1 MTTETKPAPLIDG
14 DALIA
19 QFLSLTSETT
29 VTFADGRTTVLTPV
43 RGVPVLSDPA
53 YALSLDGAWRVTKW
67 PFAAEEADLAAPGL
81 NVRAWPEVQQPGKVF
96 SLDVTKTVDEI
107 PGYDRVG
114 LGHLNPEDGAVI
126 RRTLRLPAAW
136 KGKRV
141 YLRFDGIYPAGR
153 VYLDGALLGT
163 HTSGLTPVEWD
174 VTDRVTPG
182 KAVTVVVR
190 LLCTHPHVKMDM
202 PRHAS
207 EFAGL
212 AQSACF
218 FAVEPV
224 YLAAHHLLV
233 SVDDDLATGRMA
245 GELALHNSGARAA
258 TGTVTLAVLDANG
271 KTVAKKGMS
280 VGIGAGARCGVPLA
294 VKVKAPA
301 LWNDEYPHRYTVYLT
316 LAIDGQ
322 PAQEVCFRT
331 GFRRFDLADGRP
343 TLNGHPVKFR
353 GVNHLTYHPE
363 HGLYTPEAWLR
374 QNLAL
379 MKKANVNCIRT
390 HYLGPRILAEL
401 CDELGLYLLQEL
413 PIDWGTNYIHDP
425 AWVGPALQR
434 IAGGILRDRDHPS
447 VMVWSVGNENMPESA
462 AVAEDGYNH
471 LRIYHRLA
479 KALDPT
485 RPTMFPPPGPA
496 NAIRGIFEVRVGDI
510 GDTHYSFNLAK
521 DFLRTGVVTNPYA
534 WTGEKET
541 VTREEAMARGWSGV
555 WLSSEYGIM
564 NMMPDLLHAP
574 YGSIIDDAR
583 EDPLSGKSSLQTF
596 YERLQREWGFLRGEA
611 SCLGGAF
618 FPWICGAA
626 GDNPWGW
633 TIWAEDNDWGPVTAD
648 LLPKPFFWAM
658 RVLFSPVW
666 LPARLVW
673 HAGETALRFPV
684 ENQFNAIDLSACTLR
699 VLMGWGY
706 GMSAMRWRD
715 VPMAGAPGAAAEV
728 EIPLWE
734 TTIDALTH
742 GVPSVVRCVLLDPH
756 GFRVLTH
763 DIVVLPESVADVPAP
778 LAIGPDAV
786 TE

>member
-19 QFLSLTSETT
+19 QYLTLAAETT
-29 VTFADGRTTVLTPV
+29 VTFTDGRATVLTPAG
-43 RGVPVLSDPA
+43 GVPTPCDPA
-53 YALSLDGAWRVTKW
+53 YAVALDGAWKVTKW
-67 PFAAEEADLAAPGL
+67 PFSTDEAALAAPG
-81 NVRAWPEVQQPGKVF
+81 VDDRAWTEVQQPGKVF
-96 SLDVTKTVDEI
+96 SLDVTKTIDDS
-107 PGYDRVG
+107 PCDRVG
-114 LGHLNPEDGAVI
+114 LTHINPEDGAVL

-136 KGKRV
+136 RGKRV
-141 YLRFDGIYPAGR
+141 RLRFDGIYPAGR
-153 VYLDGALLGT
+153 VYVNGVCLGT

-174 VTDRVTPG
+174 VTDLVTPG
-182 KAVTVVVR
+182 KAATVAVR
-190 LLCTHPHVKMDM
+190 LLRTHPFVKMDM

-218 FAVEPV
+218 FALEPAHI
-224 YLAAHHLLV
+224 AAHHLIASL
-233 SVDDDLATGRMA
+233 DDSL
-245 GELALHNSGARAA
+245 A
-258 TGTVTLAVLDANG
+258 TGTVAGAVALANTGARAVAGTLTLAIRDTAG
-271 KTVAKKGMS
+271 KAVAKQT
-280 VGIGAGARCGVPLA
+280 VHVAIGAGAQCSVPMTA
-294 VKVKAPA
+294 RVKRPA
-301 LWNDEYPHRYTVYLT
+301 LWNDEFPHLYTLSLT
-316 LAIDGQ
+316 LAVDGQ
-322 PAQEVCFRT
+322 PAQEVRFRI
-331 GFRRFDLADGRP
+331 GFRRFDLTGGCP

-374 QNLAL
+374 QNLTL
-379 MKKANVNCIRT
+379 MKKANINCIRT
-390 HYLGPRILAEL
+390 HYLGPRVLADL
-401 CDELGLYLLQEL
+401 CDELGLYLVQEL

-434 IAGGILRDRDHPS
+434 IAGGILRDRDHAS

-462 AVAEDGYNH
+462 AVAEDGHNH

-510 GDTHYSFNLAK
+510 ADTHYSFNLAK

-534 WTGEKET
+534 WTGEMET
-541 VTREEAMARGWSGV
+541 TTRDEAMARGWSGV
-555 WLSSEYGIM
+555 FFSSEYGIQ
-564 NMMPDLLHAP
+564 NLMPDLLFAP

-583 EDPLSGKSSLQTF
+583 ENPLSGKSSQQTF
-596 YERLQREWGFLRGEA
+596 YERLQREWGFLRGEPT
-611 SCLGGAF
+611 CLGGAY

-633 TIWAEDNDWGPVTAD
+633 VVWAEDNDWGPVTAD
-648 LLPKPFFWAM
+648 LTPKPEFWAM

-666 LPARLVW
+666 LPAQMRW
-673 HAGETALRFPV
+673 AGEPSLRFSV
-684 ENQFNAIDLSACTLR
+684 ENQFNAINLRDCTLR
-699 VLMGWGY
+699 VLMGGGY
-706 GMSAMRWRD
+706 GMSAGRWRD
-715 VPMAGAPGAAAEV
+715 VPMACAPGATAVV

-734 TTIDALTH
+734 GTLKAL
-742 GVPSVVRCVLLDPH
+742 GNGSPCVVRCVLLDPK
-756 GFRVLTH
+756 GFRTLTH
-763 DIVVLPESVADVPAP
+763 DILVLPEAVADIHAP